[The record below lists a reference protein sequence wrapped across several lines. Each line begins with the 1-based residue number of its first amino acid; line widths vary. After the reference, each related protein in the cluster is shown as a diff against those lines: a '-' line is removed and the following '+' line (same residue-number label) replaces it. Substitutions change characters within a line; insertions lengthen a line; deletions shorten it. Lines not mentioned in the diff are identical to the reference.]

1 MIPNDT
7 LYVLSIDS
15 LKITFEPQLV
25 ESLDRNSQGD
35 LYLTTFVKHSSEVKN
50 QSAQE
55 QNLLITSRN

>member
-25 ESLDRNSQGD
+25 ESLDRDSQGD